1 MYFPEKNI
9 PFFRATVF
17 SNYARKN
24 VPVPGKQWSLMCEIT
39 DTGQSFPDA
48 QALLKQVIQG
58 ALEARLIE
66 SSEDVISQWHFTAQ
80 MGYPIP
86 TLSRDRV
93 IDMLLKKLQ
102 AKNVYS
108 RGRFGAWKYE
118 VSNMDHSFMQGVET
132 ANHIL
137 NGEPETTVWHPE
149 QVNA

>member
-1 MYFPEKNI
+1 VTTASGQVYSYTSLITSLPLTLLLKLADSPLAATAQKNLRFSTVHIVGLGLHGQPAEKLRTKCWMYFPEKNI

-66 SSEDVISQWHFTAQ
+66 SSEDV
-80 MGYPIP
+80 
-86 TLSRDRV
+86 
-93 IDMLLKKLQ
+93 
-102 AKNVYS
+102 
-108 RGRFGAWKYE
+108 
-118 VSNMDHSFMQGVET
+118 
-132 ANHIL
+132 
-137 NGEPETTVWHPE
+137 
-149 QVNA
+149 